1 MNKNIIRFN
10 IITYTSFAHNYVI
23 AILSTN
29 EAEYRFNVDQSD
41 QIYSRFTVL
50 ADYSMFDRIRDMIT
64 SNTNDG
70 NAISIEYGNA

>member
-1 MNKNIIRFN
+1 MTNPIKFN
-10 IITYTSFAHNYVI
+10 ITTYTSFAHNYVI

-29 EAEYRFNVDQSD
+29 EAEYRFDVEQSD
-41 QIYSRFTVL
+41 QTYSRFVVL
-50 ADYSMFDRIRDMIT
+50 ADYNMFSRIRDMIT